1 MDYKS
6 TINNIKNNENENN
19 LKENESKMQLNP
31 QFMMKINLNKMMF
44 YEVGENTYI
53 NDIIILHELSNKKF
67 GVLCN
72 YVLLIY
78 SLINFKLLQ

>member
-31 QFMMKINLNKMMF
+31 
-44 YEVGENTYI
+44 
-53 NDIIILHELSNKKF
+53 
-67 GVLCN
+67 
-72 YVLLIY
+72 
-78 SLINFKLLQ
+78 